1 MMKKRLENMRIS
13 RKLRFGFLTVTFL
26 GVLIGLAGIG
36 GMLIML
42 QAQQTSYEKYMRGV
56 QYSTNAEAAF
66 ARSKG
71 VIKDLYINYGRS
83 STEPYKKL
91 IETQFSTVSQQL
103 FTYSKTICDS
113 TDEANFN
120 ATKTAFANYKT
131 LIGSYVSSAV
141 GGNSQTELYNQLYSS
156 KTQSDAADA
165 AFKAMSAY
173 KSEVAANQLA
183 ATRTLSLVII
193 GIMALIIVLSLTV
206 ALLFSGRISRMISHP
221 IRRLCDYA
229 EALSVGDITSHQNDE
244 KSMRL
249 REREDELGK
258 LGRAFDKLSGTIET
272 RAQETRAIA
281 DGDLTVSIKV
291 YSENDMLGN
300 ALRDMVASWAG
311 LAGAIITTAGQVD
324 AGAKLVSDS
333 SGSLSQGATE
343 QASAIE
349 ELTASLLEVTAH
361 TGENAE
367 NARTTSDLTQEIK
380 GQAEAGN
387 GQMEQMLRAMDE
399 INLSSD
405 NIGKIIKVIED
416 IAFQTNILALNAAVE
431 AARAG
436 DQGRGF
442 AVVAQEVRNLAGQS
456 AKAASE
462 TSALIENSM
471 QKVGD
476 GTKIAKKTAVALQQ
490 IVDGI
495 AKTTGLVSSIADAS
509 GEQAAAL
516 QQINQ
521 GVEQISTV
529 VQNTAA
535 SAEESAAA
543 SEELSMQ
550 AEELKK
556 SVAAFR
562 LADTTKTQ
570 PDFCEEEAPE
580 TDVVT
585 PSLCDAV

>member
-1 MMKKRLENMRIS
+1 MKKRLENMKIS
-13 RKLRFGFLTVTFL
+13 RKLRFGFLTVTLL

-71 VIKDLYINYGRS
+71 VVKDLYINYGRS
-83 STEPYKKL
+83 STEPYKDL
-91 IETQFSTVSQQL
+91 VETQFSTVSQQL

-131 LIGSYVSSAV
+131 LIDSYVSAAV
-141 GGNSQTELYNQLYSS
+141 GGSSQTELYNQLYSS
-156 KTQSDAADA
+156 KTQADAADA

-193 GIMALIIVLSLTV
+193 GIVALIIVLSLTV
-206 ALLFSGRISRMISHP
+206 ALVLSGKISRIISHP
-221 IRRLCDYA
+221 IRQLCNDA
-229 EALSVGDITSHQNDE
+229 EALAVGDAAARQNDA
-244 KSMRL
+244 KTVRL
-249 REREDELGK
+249 LARSDELGQ
-258 LGRAFDKLSGTIET
+258 LSRAFDKLAGTIET

-281 DGDLTVSIKV
+281 DGDLTVNITV
-291 YSENDMLGN
+291 YSENDVLGN
-300 ALRDMVASWAG
+300 ALREMVASWAS
-311 LAGAIITTAGQVD
+311 LAGAIMATAGQVD

-349 ELTASLLEVTAH
+349 QLTASLLEVTSH

-367 NARTTSDLTQEIK
+367 NARTTSDLTLEIK

-387 GQMEQMLRAMDE
+387 SQMEQMLRAMDE

-442 AVVAQEVRNLAGQS
+442 AVVAQEVRSLAGQS

-462 TSALIENSM
+462 TAELIENSM

-476 GTKIAKKTAVALQQ
+476 GTKIAKKTAAALQQ

-495 AKTTGLVSSIADAS
+495 AKTTGLVSTIADAS

-550 AEELKK
+550 AEELKR
-556 SVAAFR
+556 SVTAFR
-562 LADTTKTQ
+562 L
-570 PDFCEEEAPE
+570 PDHVEAPAAPE
-580 TDVVT
+580 GEELPEPDSAT
-585 PSLCDAV
+585 PSLSDAV

>member
-1 MMKKRLENMRIS
+1 MKKRLENMKIS
-13 RKLRFGFLTVTFL
+13 RKLRFGFLTVTLL

-71 VIKDLYINYGRS
+71 VVKDLYINYGRS
-83 STEPYKKL
+83 STEPYKDL
-91 IETQFSTVSQQL
+91 VETQFSTVSQQL

-131 LIGSYVSSAV
+131 LIDSYVSAAV
-141 GGNSQTELYNQLYSS
+141 GGSSQTELYNQLYSS
-156 KTQSDAADA
+156 KTQADAADA

-193 GIMALIIVLSLTV
+193 GIVALIIVLSLTV
-206 ALLFSGRISRMISHP
+206 ALVLSGKISRIISHP
-221 IRRLCDYA
+221 IRQLCNDA
-229 EALSVGDITSHQNDE
+229 EALAVGDAAARQNDE
-244 KSMRL
+244 KTVCLLARS
-249 REREDELGK
+249 DELGQ
-258 LGRAFDKLSGTIET
+258 LSRAFDKLAGTIET

-281 DGDLTVSIKV
+281 DGDLTVNITV
-291 YSENDMLGN
+291 YSENDVLGN
-300 ALRDMVASWAG
+300 ALREMVASWAG
-311 LAGAIITTAGQVD
+311 LAGAIMATAGQVD

-349 ELTASLLEVTAH
+349 QLTASLLEVTSH

-367 NARTTSDLTQEIK
+367 NARTTSDLTLEIK

-387 GQMEQMLRAMDE
+387 SQMEQMLRAMDE

-442 AVVAQEVRNLAGQS
+442 AVVAQEVRSLAGQS

-462 TSALIENSM
+462 TAELIENSM

-476 GTKIAKKTAVALQQ
+476 GTKIAKKTAAALQQ

-495 AKTTGLVSSIADAS
+495 AKTTGLVSTIADAS

-550 AEELKK
+550 AEELKR
-556 SVAAFR
+556 SVTAFR
-562 LADTTKTQ
+562 L
-570 PDFCEEEAPE
+570 PDHVEAPAAPE
-580 TDVVT
+580 GEELPEPDSAT
-585 PSLCDAV
+585 PSLSDAV

>member
-1 MMKKRLENMRIS
+1 MKKRLENMKIS
-13 RKLRFGFLTVTFL
+13 RKLRFGFLTVTLL

-71 VIKDLYINYGRS
+71 VVKDLYINYGRS
-83 STEPYKKL
+83 STEPYKDL
-91 IETQFSTVSQQL
+91 VETQFSTVSQQL

-131 LIGSYVSSAV
+131 LIDSYVSAAV
-141 GGNSQTELYNQLYSS
+141 GGSSQTELYNQLYSS
-156 KTQSDAADA
+156 KTQADAADA

-193 GIMALIIVLSLTV
+193 GIVALIIVLSLTV
-206 ALLFSGRISRMISHP
+206 ALVLSGKISRIISHP
-221 IRRLCDYA
+221 IRQLCNDA
-229 EALSVGDITSHQNDE
+229 EALAVGDAAARQNDA
-244 KSMRL
+244 KTVRL
-249 REREDELGK
+249 LARSDELGQ
-258 LGRAFDKLSGTIET
+258 LSRAFDKLAGTIET

-281 DGDLTVSIKV
+281 DGDLTVNITV
-291 YSENDMLGN
+291 YSENDVLGN
-300 ALRDMVASWAG
+300 ALREMVASWAG
-311 LAGAIITTAGQVD
+311 LAGAIMATAGQVD

-349 ELTASLLEVTAH
+349 QLTASLLEVTSH
-361 TGENAE
+361 TSENAE
-367 NARTTSDLTQEIK
+367 NARTTSDLTLEIK

-387 GQMEQMLRAMDE
+387 SQMEQMLRAMDE

-442 AVVAQEVRNLAGQS
+442 AVVAQEVRSLAGQS

-462 TSALIENSM
+462 TAELIENSM

-476 GTKIAKKTAVALQQ
+476 GTKIAKKTAAALQQ

-495 AKTTGLVSSIADAS
+495 AKTTGLVSTIADAS

-550 AEELKK
+550 AEELKR
-556 SVAAFR
+556 SVTAFR
-562 LADTTKTQ
+562 L
-570 PDFCEEEAPE
+570 PDHVDAPAAPE
-580 TDVVT
+580 GEELPEPDSAIS
-585 PSLCDAV
+585 SLSDAV

>member
-1 MMKKRLENMRIS
+1 MKKRLENMKIS
-13 RKLRFGFLTVTFL
+13 RKLRFGFLTVTLL

-71 VIKDLYINYGRS
+71 VVKDLYINYGRS
-83 STEPYKKL
+83 STEPYKDL
-91 IETQFSTVSQQL
+91 VETQFSTVSQQL

-131 LIGSYVSSAV
+131 LIDSYVSAAV
-141 GGNSQTELYNQLYSS
+141 GGSSQTELYNQLYSS
-156 KTQSDAADA
+156 KTQADAADA

-193 GIMALIIVLSLTV
+193 GIVALIIVLSLTV
-206 ALLFSGRISRMISHP
+206 ALVLSGKISRIISHP
-221 IRRLCDYA
+221 IRQLCNDA
-229 EALSVGDITSHQNDE
+229 EALAVGDAAARQNDE
-244 KSMRL
+244 KTVRL
-249 REREDELGK
+249 LARSDELGQ
-258 LGRAFDKLSGTIET
+258 LSRAFDKLAGTIET

-281 DGDLTVSIKV
+281 DGDLTVNITV
-291 YSENDMLGN
+291 YSENDVLGN
-300 ALRDMVASWAG
+300 ALREMVASWAG
-311 LAGAIITTAGQVD
+311 LAGAIIATAGQVD

-349 ELTASLLEVTAH
+349 QLTASLLEVTSH

-367 NARTTSDLTQEIK
+367 NARTTSDLTLEIK

-387 GQMEQMLRAMDE
+387 SQMEQMLRAMDE

-442 AVVAQEVRNLAGQS
+442 AVVAQEVRSLAGQS

-462 TSALIENSM
+462 TAELIENSM

-476 GTKIAKKTAVALQQ
+476 GTKIAKKTAAALQQ

-495 AKTTGLVSSIADAS
+495 AKTTGLVSTIADAS

-550 AEELKK
+550 AEELKR
-556 SVAAFR
+556 SVTAFR
-562 LADTTKTQ
+562 L
-570 PDFCEEEAPE
+570 PDHVDAPAAPE
-580 TDVVT
+580 GKELPEPDSAT
-585 PSLCDAV
+585 PSLSDAV

>member
-1 MMKKRLENMRIS
+1 MKKRLENMKIS
-13 RKLRFGFLTVTFL
+13 RKLRFGFLTVTLL

-71 VIKDLYINYGRS
+71 VVKDLYINYGRS
-83 STEPYKKL
+83 STEPYKDL
-91 IETQFSTVSQQL
+91 VETQFSTVSQQL

-131 LIGSYVSSAV
+131 LIDSYVSAAV
-141 GGNSQTELYNQLYSS
+141 GGSSQTELYNQLYSS
-156 KTQSDAADA
+156 KTQADAADA

-193 GIMALIIVLSLTV
+193 GIVALIIVLSLTV
-206 ALLFSGRISRMISHP
+206 ALVLSGKISRIISHP
-221 IRRLCDYA
+221 IRQLCNDA
-229 EALSVGDITSHQNDE
+229 EALAVGDAAARQNDE
-244 KSMRL
+244 KTVRL
-249 REREDELGK
+249 LARSDELGQ
-258 LGRAFDKLSGTIET
+258 LSRAFDKLAGTIET

-281 DGDLTVSIKV
+281 DGDLTVNITV
-291 YSENDMLGN
+291 YSENDVLGN
-300 ALRDMVASWAG
+300 ALREMVASWAG
-311 LAGAIITTAGQVD
+311 LAGAIMATAGQVD

-349 ELTASLLEVTAH
+349 QLTASLLEVTSH

-367 NARTTSDLTQEIK
+367 NARTTSDLTLEIK

-387 GQMEQMLRAMDE
+387 SQMEQMLRAMDE

-442 AVVAQEVRNLAGQS
+442 AVVAQEVRSLAGQS

-462 TSALIENSM
+462 TAELIENSM

-476 GTKIAKKTAVALQQ
+476 GTKIAKKTAAALQQ

-495 AKTTGLVSSIADAS
+495 AKTTGLVSTIADAS

-550 AEELKK
+550 AEELKR
-556 SVAAFR
+556 SVTAFR
-562 LADTTKTQ
+562 L
-570 PDFCEEEAPE
+570 PDHVEAPAAPE
-580 TDVVT
+580 GEELPEPDSAIS
-585 PSLCDAV
+585 SLSDAV

>member
-1 MMKKRLENMRIS
+1 MKKRLENMKIS
-13 RKLRFGFLTVTFL
+13 RKLRFGFLTVTLL

-71 VIKDLYINYGRS
+71 VVKDLYINYGRS
-83 STEPYKKL
+83 STEPYKDL
-91 IETQFSTVSQQL
+91 VETQFSTVSQQL

-131 LIGSYVSSAV
+131 LIDSYVSAAV
-141 GGNSQTELYNQLYSS
+141 GGSSQTELYNQLYSS
-156 KTQSDAADA
+156 KTQADAADA

-183 ATRTLSLVII
+183 ATRTLSLIMI
-193 GIMALIIVLSLTV
+193 GIMVLVLVISLTV
-206 ALLFSGRISRMISHP
+206 ALVLSGKISRIISHP
-221 IRRLCDYA
+221 IRQLCSDA
-229 EALSVGDITSHQNDE
+229 EALAVGDAAARQNDD
-244 KSMRL
+244 KTVRL
-249 REREDELGK
+249 LARSDELGQ
-258 LGRAFDKLSGTIET
+258 LSRAFDKLAGTIET

-281 DGDLTVSIKV
+281 DGDLTVNITV
-291 YSENDMLGN
+291 YSENDVLGN
-300 ALRDMVASWAG
+300 ALREMVASWAG
-311 LAGAIITTAGQVD
+311 LAGAIMATAGQVD

-349 ELTASLLEVTAH
+349 QLTASLLEVTSH

-367 NARTTSDLTQEIK
+367 NARTTSDLTLEIK

-387 GQMEQMLRAMDE
+387 SQMEQMLRAMDE

-442 AVVAQEVRNLAGQS
+442 AVVAQEVRSLAGQS

-462 TSALIENSM
+462 TAELIENSV

-476 GTKIAKKTAVALQQ
+476 GTKIAKKTAAALQQ

-495 AKTTGLVSSIADAS
+495 AKTTGLVSTIADAS

-550 AEELKK
+550 AEELKR
-556 SVAAFR
+556 SVTAFR
-562 LADTTKTQ
+562 L
-570 PDFCEEEAPE
+570 PDHVEAPASPE
-580 TDVVT
+580 GEELPEPDSAIS
-585 PSLCDAV
+585 SLSDAV

>member
-1 MMKKRLENMRIS
+1 MKKRLENMKIS
-13 RKLRFGFLTVTFL
+13 RKLRFGFLTVTLL

-71 VIKDLYINYGRS
+71 VVKDLYINYGRS
-83 STEPYKKL
+83 STEPYKDL
-91 IETQFSTVSQQL
+91 VETQFSTVSQQL

-131 LIGSYVSSAV
+131 LIDSYVSAAV
-141 GGNSQTELYNQLYSS
+141 GGSSQTELYNQLYSS
-156 KTQSDAADA
+156 KTQADAADA

-193 GIMALIIVLSLTV
+193 GIVALIIVLSLTV
-206 ALLFSGRISRMISHP
+206 ALVLSGKISRVISHP
-221 IRRLCDYA
+221 IRQLCNDA
-229 EALSVGDITSHQNDE
+229 EALAVGDAAARQNDA
-244 KSMRL
+244 KTVRL
-249 REREDELGK
+249 LARSDELGQ
-258 LGRAFDKLSGTIET
+258 LSRAFDKLAGTIET

-281 DGDLTVSIKV
+281 DGDLTVNITV
-291 YSENDMLGN
+291 YSENDVLGN
-300 ALRDMVASWAG
+300 ALREMVASWAG
-311 LAGAIITTAGQVD
+311 LAGAIMATAGQVD

-349 ELTASLLEVTAH
+349 QLTASLLEVTSH

-367 NARTTSDLTQEIK
+367 NARTTSDLTLEIK

-387 GQMEQMLRAMDE
+387 SQMEQMLRAMDE

-442 AVVAQEVRNLAGQS
+442 AVVAQEVRSLAGQS

-462 TSALIENSM
+462 TAELIENSM

-476 GTKIAKKTAVALQQ
+476 GTKIAKKTAAALQQ

-495 AKTTGLVSSIADAS
+495 AKTTGLVSTIADAS

-550 AEELKK
+550 AEELKR
-556 SVAAFR
+556 SVTAFR
-562 LADTTKTQ
+562 L
-570 PDFCEEEAPE
+570 PDHVEAPAAPE
-580 TDVVT
+580 GEELPEPDSAT
-585 PSLCDAV
+585 PSLSDAV

>member
-1 MMKKRLENMRIS
+1 MKKRLENMKIS
-13 RKLRFGFLTVTFL
+13 RKLRFGFLTVTLL

-71 VIKDLYINYGRS
+71 VVKDLYINYGRS
-83 STEPYKKL
+83 STEPYKDL
-91 IETQFSTVSQQL
+91 VETQFSTVSQQL

-131 LIGSYVSSAV
+131 LIDSYVSAAV
-141 GGNSQTELYNQLYSS
+141 GGSSQTELYNQLYSS
-156 KTQSDAADA
+156 KTQADAADA

-193 GIMALIIVLSLTV
+193 GIVALIIVLSLTV
-206 ALLFSGRISRMISHP
+206 ALVLSGKISRIISHP
-221 IRRLCDYA
+221 IRQLCNDA
-229 EALSVGDITSHQNDE
+229 EALAVGDAAARQNDA
-244 KSMRL
+244 KTVRL
-249 REREDELGK
+249 LARSDELGQ
-258 LGRAFDKLSGTIET
+258 LSRAFDKLAGTIET

-281 DGDLTVSIKV
+281 DGDLTVNITV
-291 YSENDMLGN
+291 YSENDVLGN
-300 ALRDMVASWAG
+300 ALREMVASWAG
-311 LAGAIITTAGQVD
+311 LAGAIMATAGQVD

-349 ELTASLLEVTAH
+349 QLTASLLEVTSH

-367 NARTTSDLTQEIK
+367 NARTTSDLTLEIK
-380 GQAEAGN
+380 SQAEAGN
-387 GQMEQMLRAMDE
+387 SQMEQMLRAMDE

-442 AVVAQEVRNLAGQS
+442 AVVAQEVRSLAGQS

-462 TSALIENSM
+462 TAELIENSM

-476 GTKIAKKTAVALQQ
+476 GTKIAKKTAAALQQ

-495 AKTTGLVSSIADAS
+495 AKTTGLVSTIADAS

-550 AEELKK
+550 AEELKR
-556 SVAAFR
+556 SVTAFR
-562 LADTTKTQ
+562 L
-570 PDFCEEEAPE
+570 PDHVDAPAAPE
-580 TDVVT
+580 GKELPEPDSAIS
-585 PSLCDAV
+585 SLSDAV

>member
-1 MMKKRLENMRIS
+1 MKKRLENMKIS
-13 RKLRFGFLTVTFL
+13 RKLRFGFLTVTLL

-71 VIKDLYINYGRS
+71 VVKDLYINYGRS
-83 STEPYKKL
+83 STEPYKDL
-91 IETQFSTVSQQL
+91 VETQFSTVSQQL

-131 LIGSYVSSAV
+131 LIDSYVSAAV
-141 GGNSQTELYNQLYSS
+141 GGSSQTELYNQLYSS
-156 KTQSDAADA
+156 KTQADAADA

-193 GIMALIIVLSLTV
+193 GIVALIIVLSLTV
-206 ALLFSGRISRMISHP
+206 ALVLSGKISRIISHP
-221 IRRLCDYA
+221 IRQLCNDA
-229 EALSVGDITSHQNDE
+229 EALAVGDAAARQNDE
-244 KSMRL
+244 KTVRL
-249 REREDELGK
+249 LARSDELGQ
-258 LGRAFDKLSGTIET
+258 LSRAFDKLAGTIET

-281 DGDLTVSIKV
+281 DGDLTVNITV
-291 YSENDMLGN
+291 YSENDVLGN
-300 ALRDMVASWAG
+300 ALREMVASWAS
-311 LAGAIITTAGQVD
+311 LAGAIMATAGQVD

-349 ELTASLLEVTAH
+349 QLTASLLEVTSH

-367 NARTTSDLTQEIK
+367 NARTTSDLTLEIK

-387 GQMEQMLRAMDE
+387 SQMEQMLRAMDE

-442 AVVAQEVRNLAGQS
+442 AVVAQEVRSLAGQS

-462 TSALIENSM
+462 TAELIENSM

-476 GTKIAKKTAVALQQ
+476 GTKIAKKTAAALQQ

-495 AKTTGLVSSIADAS
+495 AKTTGLVSTIADAS

-550 AEELKK
+550 AEELKR
-556 SVAAFR
+556 SVTAFR
-562 LADTTKTQ
+562 L
-570 PDFCEEEAPE
+570 PDHVEAPAAPE
-580 TDVVT
+580 GEELPEPDSAT
-585 PSLCDAV
+585 PSLSDAV

>member
-1 MMKKRLENMRIS
+1 MKKRLENMEIA

-26 GVLIGLAGIG
+26 GVLIGLLGIG

-42 QAQQTSYEKYMRGV
+42 QAQQTSYDKYMRGV

-66 ARSKG
+66 ARSKSS
-71 VIKDLYINYGRS
+71 VKDLYINYGNS
-83 STEPYKKL
+83 NTETYQTV

-103 FTYSKTICDS
+103 FTYSKTLCDS

-120 ATKTAFANYKT
+120 ATKSAFATYKT
-131 LIGSYVSSAV
+131 TIDGYLASAADGKPASV
-141 GGNSQTELYNQLYSS
+141 LYNQLYSS
-156 KTQSDAADA
+156 KAQADAADA

-173 KSEVAANQLA
+173 KNEVAANQLEA
-183 ATRTLSLVII
+183 NRMLSLTLI
-193 GIMALIIVLSLTV
+193 GVMALVLVFSLTV
-206 ALLFSGRISRMISHP
+206 ALLLSGKISRMISHP
-221 IRRLCDYA
+221 IRRLCNYA
-229 EALSVGDITSHQNDE
+229 QALSVGDVTSHQNDE
-244 KSMRL
+244 KSIRL
-249 REREDELGK
+249 RERDDELGK
-258 LGRAFDKLSGTIET
+258 LGRAFDKLSATIET

-281 DGDLTVSIKV
+281 DGDLTVNITV

-333 SGSLSQGATE
+333 SGDLSQGATE

-349 ELTASLLEVTAH
+349 ELTASLMEVTTH

-462 TSALIENSM
+462 TATLIENSM

-476 GTKIAKKTAVALQQ
+476 GTKIAQKTAAALQQ

-495 AKTTGLVSSIADAS
+495 AKTTALVSTIADAS

-562 LADTTKTQ
+562 LADPTEAVQPPEEGEPLEPDTT
-570 PDFCEEEAPE
+570 
-580 TDVVT
+580 T
-585 PSLCDAV
+585 PTLGDAV

>member
-1 MMKKRLENMRIS
+1 MKKRLENMKIS

-66 ARSKG
+66 ARSKSL
-71 VIKDLYINYGRS
+71 IKDLYINYGRS
-83 STEPYKKL
+83 STKPYQEM

-103 FTYSKTICDS
+103 FTYNKTICDS

-120 ATKTAFANYKT
+120 ATKSAFATYKT
-131 LIGSYVSSAV
+131 TIDTYVSSAV
-141 GGNSQTELYNQLYSS
+141 GGNSQTELYSQLYRS
-156 KTQSDAADA
+156 KNQADAADA

-183 ATRTLSLVII
+183 ATRTLSLTII
-193 GIMALIIVLSLTV
+193 GVMALILVLSLTA
-206 ALLFSGRISRMISHP
+206 ALLLSRQISNMISHP

-229 EALSVGDITSHQNDE
+229 EALSVGDATSHENDE
-244 KSMRL
+244 KSIRL
-249 REREDELGK
+249 RAREDELGK
-258 LGRAFDKLSGTIET
+258 LGRAFDKLAGTIET
-272 RAQETRAIA
+272 RARETRAIA
-281 DGDLTVSIKV
+281 DGDLTVDITV

-300 ALRDMVASWAG
+300 ALHEMVASWAG
-311 LAGAIITTAGQVD
+311 LAGAIIATAGQVD
-324 AGAKLVSDS
+324 AGAKMVSDS

-349 ELTASLLEVTAH
+349 ELTASLIEVTSH

-367 NARTTSDLTQEIK
+367 HARTTSDLTREIK

-387 GQMEQMLRAMDE
+387 GQMEQMLHAMDE

-405 NIGKIIKVIED
+405 NIGKIIKVIEN

-436 DQGRGF
+436 EQGRGF
-442 AVVAQEVRNLAGQS
+442 AVVAQEVRSLAGQS

-462 TSALIENSM
+462 TASLIENSM
-471 QKVGD
+471 QKVDD
-476 GTKIAKKTAVALQQ
+476 GTVIAKKTAAALQQ

-495 AKTTGLVSSIADAS
+495 AKTTELVGSIADAS

-516 QQINQ
+516 QQINH
-521 GVEQISTV
+521 GVEQISVV

-562 LADTTKTQ
+562 LAPLSETPQ
-570 PDFCEEEAPE
+570 APGAEEAPE
-580 TDVVT
+580 
-585 PSLCDAV
+585 PALNESPLGDAV

>member
-1 MMKKRLENMRIS
+1 MKKRLENMKIS
-13 RKLRFGFLTVTFL
+13 RKLRFGFLTVTLL

-71 VIKDLYINYGRS
+71 VVKDLYINYGRS
-83 STEPYKKL
+83 STEPYKDL
-91 IETQFSTVSQQL
+91 VETQFSTVSQQL

-131 LIGSYVSSAV
+131 LIDSYVSAAV
-141 GGNSQTELYNQLYSS
+141 GGSSQTELYNQLYSS
-156 KTQSDAADA
+156 KTQADAADA

-193 GIMALIIVLSLTV
+193 GIVALIIVLSLTV
-206 ALLFSGRISRMISHP
+206 ALVLSGKISRIISHP
-221 IRRLCDYA
+221 IRQLCNDA
-229 EALSVGDITSHQNDE
+229 EALAVGDAASRQNDA
-244 KSMRL
+244 KTVRL
-249 REREDELGK
+249 LARSDELGQ
-258 LGRAFDKLSGTIET
+258 LSRAFDKLAGTIET

-281 DGDLTVSIKV
+281 DGDLTVNITV
-291 YSENDMLGN
+291 YSENDVLGN
-300 ALRDMVASWAG
+300 ALREMVASWAG
-311 LAGAIITTAGQVD
+311 LAGAIMATAGQVD

-349 ELTASLLEVTAH
+349 QLTASLLEVTSH

-367 NARTTSDLTQEIK
+367 NARTTSDLTLEIK

-387 GQMEQMLRAMDE
+387 SQMEQMLRAMDE

-442 AVVAQEVRNLAGQS
+442 AVVAQEVRSLAGQS

-462 TSALIENSM
+462 TAELIENSM

-476 GTKIAKKTAVALQQ
+476 GTKIAKKTAAALRQ

-495 AKTTGLVSSIADAS
+495 AKTTGLVSTIADAS

-550 AEELKK
+550 AEELKR
-556 SVAAFR
+556 SVTAFR
-562 LADTTKTQ
+562 L
-570 PDFCEEEAPE
+570 PDHVEAPAAPE
-580 TDVVT
+580 GEELPEPDSAIS
-585 PSLCDAV
+585 SLSDAV

>member
-1 MMKKRLENMRIS
+1 MKKRLENMKIS
-13 RKLRFGFLTVTFL
+13 RKLRFGFLTVTLL

-71 VIKDLYINYGRS
+71 VVKDLYINYGRS
-83 STEPYKKL
+83 STEPYKDL
-91 IETQFSTVSQQL
+91 VETQFSTVSQQL

-131 LIGSYVSSAV
+131 LIDSYVSAAV
-141 GGNSQTELYNQLYSS
+141 GGSSQTELYNQLYSS
-156 KTQSDAADA
+156 KTQADAADA

-193 GIMALIIVLSLTV
+193 GIVALIIVLSLTV
-206 ALLFSGRISRMISHP
+206 ALVLSGKISRIISHP
-221 IRRLCDYA
+221 IRQLCNDA
-229 EALSVGDITSHQNDE
+229 EALAVGDAAARQNDE
-244 KSMRL
+244 KTVRL
-249 REREDELGK
+249 LARSDELGQ
-258 LGRAFDKLSGTIET
+258 LSRAFDKLAGTIET

-281 DGDLTVSIKV
+281 DGDLTVNITV
-291 YSENDMLGN
+291 YSENDVLGN
-300 ALRDMVASWAG
+300 ALREMVASWAG
-311 LAGAIITTAGQVD
+311 LAGAIMATAGQVD

-349 ELTASLLEVTAH
+349 QLTASLLEVTSH

-367 NARTTSDLTQEIK
+367 NARTTSDLTLEIK

-387 GQMEQMLRAMDE
+387 SQMEQMLRAMDE

-442 AVVAQEVRNLAGQS
+442 AVVAQEVRSLAGQS

-462 TSALIENSM
+462 TAELIENSM

-476 GTKIAKKTAVALQQ
+476 GTKIAKKTAAALQQ

-495 AKTTGLVSSIADAS
+495 AKTTGLVSTIADAS

-550 AEELKK
+550 AEELKR
-556 SVAAFR
+556 SVTAFR
-562 LADTTKTQ
+562 L
-570 PDFCEEEAPE
+570 PDHVKAPAAPE
-580 TDVVT
+580 GEELPEPDSAIS
-585 PSLCDAV
+585 SLSDAV

>member
-1 MMKKRLENMRIS
+1 MKKRLENMKIS
-13 RKLRFGFLTVTFL
+13 RKLRFGFLTVTLL

-71 VIKDLYINYGRS
+71 VVKDLYINYGRS
-83 STEPYKKL
+83 STEPYKDL
-91 IETQFSTVSQQL
+91 VETQFSTVSQQL

-131 LIGSYVSSAV
+131 LIDSYVSAAV
-141 GGNSQTELYNQLYSS
+141 GGSSQTELYNQLYSS
-156 KTQSDAADA
+156 KTQADAADA

-193 GIMALIIVLSLTV
+193 GIVALIIVLSLTV
-206 ALLFSGRISRMISHP
+206 ALVLSGKISRIISHP
-221 IRRLCDYA
+221 IRQLCNDA
-229 EALSVGDITSHQNDE
+229 EALAVGDAAARQNDA
-244 KSMRL
+244 KTVRL
-249 REREDELGK
+249 LARSDELGQ
-258 LGRAFDKLSGTIET
+258 LSRAFDKLAGTIET

-281 DGDLTVSIKV
+281 DGDLTVNITV
-291 YSENDMLGN
+291 YSENDVLGN
-300 ALRDMVASWAG
+300 ALREMVASWAG
-311 LAGAIITTAGQVD
+311 LAGAIMATAGQVD

-349 ELTASLLEVTAH
+349 QLTASLLEVTSH

-367 NARTTSDLTQEIK
+367 NARTTSDLTLEIK

-387 GQMEQMLRAMDE
+387 SQMEQMLRAMDE

-442 AVVAQEVRNLAGQS
+442 AVVAQEVRSLAGQS

-462 TSALIENSM
+462 TAELIENSM

-476 GTKIAKKTAVALQQ
+476 GTKIAKKTAAALQQ

-495 AKTTGLVSSIADAS
+495 AKTTGLVSTIADAS

-550 AEELKK
+550 AEELKR
-556 SVAAFR
+556 SVTAFR
-562 LADTTKTQ
+562 L
-570 PDFCEEEAPE
+570 PDHVDAPAAPE
-580 TDVVT
+580 GEELPEPDSAIS
-585 PSLCDAV
+585 SLSDAV

>member
-1 MMKKRLENMRIS
+1 MKKRLENMKIS
-13 RKLRFGFLTVTFL
+13 RKLRFGFLTVTLL

-71 VIKDLYINYGRS
+71 VVKDLYINYGRS
-83 STEPYKKL
+83 STEPYKDL
-91 IETQFSTVSQQL
+91 VETQFSTVSQQL

-131 LIGSYVSSAV
+131 LIDSYVSAAV
-141 GGNSQTELYNQLYSS
+141 GGSSQTELYNQLYSS
-156 KTQSDAADA
+156 KTQADAADA

-193 GIMALIIVLSLTV
+193 GIVALIIVLSLTV
-206 ALLFSGRISRMISHP
+206 ALVLSGKISRIISHP
-221 IRRLCDYA
+221 IRQLCNDA
-229 EALSVGDITSHQNDE
+229 EALAVGDAAARQNDA
-244 KSMRL
+244 KTVRL
-249 REREDELGK
+249 LARSDELGQ
-258 LGRAFDKLSGTIET
+258 LSRAFDKLAGTIET

-281 DGDLTVSIKV
+281 DGDLTVNITV
-291 YSENDMLGN
+291 YSENDVLGN
-300 ALRDMVASWAG
+300 ALREMVASWAG
-311 LAGAIITTAGQVD
+311 LAGAIMATAGQVD

-349 ELTASLLEVTAH
+349 QLTASLLEVTSH

-367 NARTTSDLTQEIK
+367 NARTTSDLTLEIK

-387 GQMEQMLRAMDE
+387 SQMEQMLRAMDE

-442 AVVAQEVRNLAGQS
+442 AVVAQEVRSLAGQS

-462 TSALIENSM
+462 TAELIENSM

-476 GTKIAKKTAVALQQ
+476 GTKIAKKTAAALQQ

-495 AKTTGLVSSIADAS
+495 AKTTGLVSTIADAS

-550 AEELKK
+550 AEELKR
-556 SVAAFR
+556 SVTAFR
-562 LADTTKTQ
+562 L
-570 PDFCEEEAPE
+570 PDHVEAPAAPE
-580 TDVVT
+580 GEELPEPDSAIS
-585 PSLCDAV
+585 SLSDAV

>member
-1 MMKKRLENMRIS
+1 MKKRLENMKIS
-13 RKLRFGFLTVTFL
+13 RKLRFGFLTVTLL

-71 VIKDLYINYGRS
+71 VVKDLYINYGRS
-83 STEPYKKL
+83 STEPYKDL
-91 IETQFSTVSQQL
+91 VETQFSTVSQQL

-131 LIGSYVSSAV
+131 LIDSYVSAAV
-141 GGNSQTELYNQLYSS
+141 GGSSQTELYNQLYSS
-156 KTQSDAADA
+156 KTQADAADA

-193 GIMALIIVLSLTV
+193 GIVALIIVLSLTV
-206 ALLFSGRISRMISHP
+206 ALVLSGKISRIISHP
-221 IRRLCDYA
+221 IRQLCNDA
-229 EALSVGDITSHQNDE
+229 EALAVGDAAARQNDA
-244 KSMRL
+244 KTVRL
-249 REREDELGK
+249 LARSDELGQ
-258 LGRAFDKLSGTIET
+258 LSRAFDKLAGTIET

-281 DGDLTVSIKV
+281 DGDLTVNITV
-291 YSENDMLGN
+291 YSENDVLGN
-300 ALRDMVASWAG
+300 ALREMVASWAG
-311 LAGAIITTAGQVD
+311 LAGAIMATAGQVD

-349 ELTASLLEVTAH
+349 QLTASLLEVTSH

-367 NARTTSDLTQEIK
+367 NARTTSDLTLEIK

-387 GQMEQMLRAMDE
+387 SQMEQMLRAMDE

-442 AVVAQEVRNLAGQS
+442 AVVAQEVRSLAGQS

-462 TSALIENSM
+462 TAELIENSM

-476 GTKIAKKTAVALQQ
+476 GTKIAKKTAAALQQ

-495 AKTTGLVSSIADAS
+495 AKTTGLVSTIADAS

-550 AEELKK
+550 AEELKR
-556 SVAAFR
+556 SVTAFR
-562 LADTTKTQ
+562 L
-570 PDFCEEEAPE
+570 PDHVEAPAAPE
-580 TDVVT
+580 GEELPEPDSAT
-585 PSLCDAV
+585 PSLSDAV

>member
-1 MMKKRLENMRIS
+1 MKKRLENMKIS
-13 RKLRFGFLTVTFL
+13 RKLRFGFLTVTLL

-71 VIKDLYINYGRS
+71 VVKDLYINYGRS
-83 STEPYKKL
+83 STEPYKDL
-91 IETQFSTVSQQL
+91 VETQFSTVSQQL

-131 LIGSYVSSAV
+131 LIDSYVSAAV
-141 GGNSQTELYNQLYSS
+141 GGSSQTELYNQLYSS
-156 KTQSDAADA
+156 KTQADAADA

-193 GIMALIIVLSLTV
+193 GIVALIIVLSLTV
-206 ALLFSGRISRMISHP
+206 ALVLSGKISRVISHP
-221 IRRLCDYA
+221 IRQLCNDA
-229 EALSVGDITSHQNDE
+229 EALAVGDAAARQNDA
-244 KSMRL
+244 KTVRL
-249 REREDELGK
+249 LARSDELGQ
-258 LGRAFDKLSGTIET
+258 LSRAFDKLAGTIET

-281 DGDLTVSIKV
+281 DGDLTVNITV
-291 YSENDMLGN
+291 YSEKDVLGN
-300 ALRDMVASWAG
+300 ALREMVASWAG
-311 LAGAIITTAGQVD
+311 LAGAIMATAGQVD

-349 ELTASLLEVTAH
+349 QLTASLLEVTSH

-367 NARTTSDLTQEIK
+367 NARTTSDLTLEIK

-387 GQMEQMLRAMDE
+387 SQMEQMLRAMDE
-399 INLSSD
+399 INRSSD

-442 AVVAQEVRNLAGQS
+442 AVVAQEVRSLAGQS

-462 TSALIENSM
+462 TAELIENSM

-476 GTKIAKKTAVALQQ
+476 GTKIAKKTAAALQQ

-495 AKTTGLVSSIADAS
+495 AKTTGLVSTIADAS

-550 AEELKK
+550 AEELKR
-556 SVAAFR
+556 SVTAFR
-562 LADTTKTQ
+562 L
-570 PDFCEEEAPE
+570 PEHVEAPAAPE
-580 TDVVT
+580 GEELPEPDSAIS
-585 PSLCDAV
+585 SLSDAV

>member
-1 MMKKRLENMRIS
+1 MKKRLENMKIS
-13 RKLRFGFLTVTFL
+13 RKLRFGFLTVTLL

-71 VIKDLYINYGRS
+71 VVKDLYINYGRS
-83 STEPYKKL
+83 STEPYKDL
-91 IETQFSTVSQQL
+91 VETQFSTVSQQL

-131 LIGSYVSSAV
+131 LIDSYVSAAV
-141 GGNSQTELYNQLYSS
+141 GGSSQTELYNQLYSS
-156 KTQSDAADA
+156 KTQADAADA

-193 GIMALIIVLSLTV
+193 GIVALIIVLSLTV
-206 ALLFSGRISRMISHP
+206 ALVLSGKISRIISHP
-221 IRRLCDYA
+221 IRQLCNDA
-229 EALSVGDITSHQNDE
+229 EALAVGDAAARQNDE
-244 KSMRL
+244 KTVRL
-249 REREDELGK
+249 LARSDELGQ
-258 LGRAFDKLSGTIET
+258 LSRAFDKLAGTIET

-281 DGDLTVSIKV
+281 DGDLTVNITV
-291 YSENDMLGN
+291 YSENDVLGN
-300 ALRDMVASWAG
+300 ALREMVASWAG
-311 LAGAIITTAGQVD
+311 LAGAIMATAGQVD

-333 SGSLSQGATE
+333 SGSLSQGAPE

-349 ELTASLLEVTAH
+349 QLTASLLEVTSH

-367 NARTTSDLTQEIK
+367 NARTTSDLTLEIK

-387 GQMEQMLRAMDE
+387 SQMEQMLRAMDE

-442 AVVAQEVRNLAGQS
+442 AVVAQEVRSLAGQS

-462 TSALIENSM
+462 TAELIENSV

-476 GTKIAKKTAVALQQ
+476 GTKIAKKTAAALQQ

-495 AKTTGLVSSIADAS
+495 AKTTGLVSTIADAS

-550 AEELKK
+550 AEELKR
-556 SVAAFR
+556 SVTAFR
-562 LADTTKTQ
+562 L
-570 PDFCEEEAPE
+570 PDHVEAPAAPE
-580 TDVVT
+580 GEELPEPDSAIS
-585 PSLCDAV
+585 SLSDAV

>member
-1 MMKKRLENMRIS
+1 MKKRLENMKIS
-13 RKLRFGFLTVTFL
+13 RKLRFGFLTVTLL

-71 VIKDLYINYGRS
+71 VVKDLYINYGRS
-83 STEPYKKL
+83 STEPYKDL
-91 IETQFSTVSQQL
+91 VETQFSTVSQQL

-131 LIGSYVSSAV
+131 LIDSYVSAAV
-141 GGNSQTELYNQLYSS
+141 GGSSQTELYNQLYSS
-156 KTQSDAADA
+156 KTQADAADA

-193 GIMALIIVLSLTV
+193 GIVALIIVLSLTV
-206 ALLFSGRISRMISHP
+206 ALLLSGKISRIISHP
-221 IRRLCDYA
+221 IRQLCNDA
-229 EALSVGDITSHQNDE
+229 EALAVGDAAARQNDE
-244 KSMRL
+244 KTVRL
-249 REREDELGK
+249 LARSDELGQ
-258 LGRAFDKLSGTIET
+258 LSRAFDKLAGTIET

-281 DGDLTVSIKV
+281 DGDLTVNITV
-291 YSENDMLGN
+291 YSENDVLGN
-300 ALRDMVASWAG
+300 ALREMVASWAG
-311 LAGAIITTAGQVD
+311 LAGAIMATAGQVD

-349 ELTASLLEVTAH
+349 QLTASLLEVTSH

-367 NARTTSDLTQEIK
+367 NARTTSDLTLEIK

-387 GQMEQMLRAMDE
+387 SQMEQMLRAMDE

-442 AVVAQEVRNLAGQS
+442 AVVAQEVRSLAGQS

-462 TSALIENSM
+462 TAELIENSM

-476 GTKIAKKTAVALQQ
+476 GTKIAKKTAAALQQ

-495 AKTTGLVSSIADAS
+495 AKTTGLVSTIADAS

-550 AEELKK
+550 AEELKR
-556 SVAAFR
+556 SVTAFR
-562 LADTTKTQ
+562 L
-570 PDFCEEEAPE
+570 PDHVEAPAAPE
-580 TDVVT
+580 GEELPEPDSAT
-585 PSLCDAV
+585 PSLSDAV

>member
-1 MMKKRLENMRIS
+1 MKKRLENMKIS
-13 RKLRFGFLTVTFL
+13 RKLRFGFLTVTLL

-71 VIKDLYINYGRS
+71 VVKDLYINYGRS
-83 STEPYKKL
+83 STEPYKDL
-91 IETQFSTVSQQL
+91 VETQFSTVSQQL

-131 LIGSYVSSAV
+131 LIDSYVSAAV
-141 GGNSQTELYNQLYSS
+141 GGSSQTELYNQLYSS
-156 KTQSDAADA
+156 KTQADAADA

-193 GIMALIIVLSLTV
+193 GIVALIIVLSLTV
-206 ALLFSGRISRMISHP
+206 ALVLSGKISRIISHP
-221 IRRLCDYA
+221 IRQLCNDA
-229 EALSVGDITSHQNDE
+229 EALAVGDAAARQNDA
-244 KSMRL
+244 KTVRL
-249 REREDELGK
+249 LARSDELGQ
-258 LGRAFDKLSGTIET
+258 LSRAFDKLAGTIET

-281 DGDLTVSIKV
+281 DGDLTVNITV
-291 YSENDMLGN
+291 YSENDVLGN
-300 ALRDMVASWAG
+300 ALREMVASWAG
-311 LAGAIITTAGQVD
+311 LAGAIMATAGQVD

-349 ELTASLLEVTAH
+349 QLTASLLEVTSH

-367 NARTTSDLTQEIK
+367 NARTTSDLTLEIK
-380 GQAEAGN
+380 SQAEAGN
-387 GQMEQMLRAMDE
+387 SQMEQMLRAMDE
-399 INLSSD
+399 INRSSD

-442 AVVAQEVRNLAGQS
+442 AVVAQEVRSLAGQS

-462 TSALIENSM
+462 TAELIENSM

-476 GTKIAKKTAVALQQ
+476 GTKIAKKTAAALQQ

-495 AKTTGLVSSIADAS
+495 AKTTGLVSTIADAS

-550 AEELKK
+550 AEELKR
-556 SVAAFR
+556 SVTAFR
-562 LADTTKTQ
+562 L
-570 PDFCEEEAPE
+570 PDHVDAPAAPE
-580 TDVVT
+580 GKELPEPDSAIS
-585 PSLCDAV
+585 SLSDAV

>member
-1 MMKKRLENMRIS
+1 MKKRLENMKIS
-13 RKLRFGFLTVTFL
+13 RKLRFGFLTVTLL

-71 VIKDLYINYGRS
+71 VVKDLYINYGRS
-83 STEPYKKL
+83 STEPYKDL
-91 IETQFSTVSQQL
+91 VETQFSTVSQQL

-131 LIGSYVSSAV
+131 LIDSYVSAAV
-141 GGNSQTELYNQLYSS
+141 GGSSQTELYNQLYSS
-156 KTQSDAADA
+156 KTQADAADA

-193 GIMALIIVLSLTV
+193 GIVALIIVLSLTV
-206 ALLFSGRISRMISHP
+206 ALVLSGKISRIISHP
-221 IRRLCDYA
+221 IRQLCNDA
-229 EALSVGDITSHQNDE
+229 EALAVGDAAARQNDA
-244 KSMRL
+244 KTVRL
-249 REREDELGK
+249 LARSDELGQ
-258 LGRAFDKLSGTIET
+258 LSRAFDKLAGTIET

-281 DGDLTVSIKV
+281 DGDLTVNITV
-291 YSENDMLGN
+291 YSENDVLGN
-300 ALRDMVASWAG
+300 ALREMVASWAG
-311 LAGAIITTAGQVD
+311 LAGAIMATAGQVD

-349 ELTASLLEVTAH
+349 QLTASLLEVTSH

-367 NARTTSDLTQEIK
+367 NARTTSDLTLEIK

-387 GQMEQMLRAMDE
+387 SQMEQMLRAMDE

-442 AVVAQEVRNLAGQS
+442 AVVAQEVRSLAGQS

-462 TSALIENSM
+462 TAELIENSM

-476 GTKIAKKTAVALQQ
+476 GTKIAKKTAAALQQ

-495 AKTTGLVSSIADAS
+495 AKTTGLVSTIADAS

-550 AEELKK
+550 AEELKR
-556 SVAAFR
+556 SVTAFR
-562 LADTTKTQ
+562 L
-570 PDFCEEEAPE
+570 PDHVDAPAAPE
-580 TDVVT
+580 GKELPEPDSAIS
-585 PSLCDAV
+585 SLSDAV

>member
-1 MMKKRLENMRIS
+1 MKKRLENMKIS
-13 RKLRFGFLTVTFL
+13 RKLRFGFLTVTLL

-71 VIKDLYINYGRS
+71 VVKDLYINYGRS
-83 STEPYKKL
+83 STEPYKDL
-91 IETQFSTVSQQL
+91 VETQFSTVSQQL

-131 LIGSYVSSAV
+131 LIDSYVSAAV
-141 GGNSQTELYNQLYSS
+141 GGSSQTELYNQLYSS
-156 KTQSDAADA
+156 KTQADAADA

-193 GIMALIIVLSLTV
+193 GIVALIIVLSLTV
-206 ALLFSGRISRMISHP
+206 ALVLSGKISRIISHP
-221 IRRLCDYA
+221 IRQLCNDA
-229 EALSVGDITSHQNDE
+229 EALAVGDAAARQNDE
-244 KSMRL
+244 KTVCLLARS
-249 REREDELGK
+249 DELGQ
-258 LGRAFDKLSGTIET
+258 LSRAFDKLAGTIET

-281 DGDLTVSIKV
+281 DGDLTVNITV
-291 YSENDMLGN
+291 YSENDVLGN
-300 ALRDMVASWAG
+300 ALREMVASWAS
-311 LAGAIITTAGQVD
+311 LAGAIMATAGQVD

-349 ELTASLLEVTAH
+349 QLTASLLEVTSH

-367 NARTTSDLTQEIK
+367 NARTTSDLTLEIK

-387 GQMEQMLRAMDE
+387 SQMEQMLRAMDE

-442 AVVAQEVRNLAGQS
+442 AVVAQEVRSLAGQS

-462 TSALIENSM
+462 TAELIENSM

-476 GTKIAKKTAVALQQ
+476 GTKIAKKTAAALQQ

-495 AKTTGLVSSIADAS
+495 AKTTGLVSTIADAS

-550 AEELKK
+550 AEELKR
-556 SVAAFR
+556 SVTAFR
-562 LADTTKTQ
+562 L
-570 PDFCEEEAPE
+570 PDHVEAPAAPE
-580 TDVVT
+580 GEELPEPDSAT
-585 PSLCDAV
+585 PSLSDAV

>member
-1 MMKKRLENMRIS
+1 MKKRLENMKIS
-13 RKLRFGFLTVTFL
+13 RKLRFGFLTVTLL

-71 VIKDLYINYGRS
+71 VVKDLYINYGRS
-83 STEPYKKL
+83 STEPYKDL
-91 IETQFSTVSQQL
+91 VETQFSTVSQQL

-131 LIGSYVSSAV
+131 LIDSYVSAAV
-141 GGNSQTELYNQLYSS
+141 GGSSQTELYNQLYSS
-156 KTQSDAADA
+156 KTQADAADA

-193 GIMALIIVLSLTV
+193 GIVALIIVLSLTV
-206 ALLFSGRISRMISHP
+206 ALVLSGKISRIISHP
-221 IRRLCDYA
+221 IRQLCNDA
-229 EALSVGDITSHQNDE
+229 EALAVGDAAARQNDE
-244 KSMRL
+244 KTVRL
-249 REREDELGK
+249 LARSDELGQ
-258 LGRAFDKLSGTIET
+258 LSRAFDKLAGTIET

-281 DGDLTVSIKV
+281 DGDLTVNITV
-291 YSENDMLGN
+291 YSENDVLGN
-300 ALRDMVASWAG
+300 ALREMVASWAG
-311 LAGAIITTAGQVD
+311 LAGAIMATAGQVD

-349 ELTASLLEVTAH
+349 QLTASLLEVTSH

-367 NARTTSDLTQEIK
+367 NARTTSDLTLEIK

-387 GQMEQMLRAMDE
+387 SQMEQMLRAMDE

-442 AVVAQEVRNLAGQS
+442 AVVAQEVRSLAGQS

-462 TSALIENSM
+462 TAELIENSM

-476 GTKIAKKTAVALQQ
+476 GTKIAKKTAAALQQ

-495 AKTTGLVSSIADAS
+495 AKTTGLVSTIADAS

-550 AEELKK
+550 AEELKR
-556 SVAAFR
+556 SVTAFR
-562 LADTTKTQ
+562 L
-570 PDFCEEEAPE
+570 PDHVEAPAAPE
-580 TDVVT
+580 GEELPEPDSAT
-585 PSLCDAV
+585 PSLSDAV

>member
-1 MMKKRLENMRIS
+1 MKKRLENMKIS
-13 RKLRFGFLTVTFL
+13 RKLRFGFLTVTLL

-71 VIKDLYINYGRS
+71 VVKDLYINYGRS
-83 STEPYKKL
+83 STEPYKDL
-91 IETQFSTVSQQL
+91 VETQFSTVSQQL

-131 LIGSYVSSAV
+131 LIDSYVSAAV
-141 GGNSQTELYNQLYSS
+141 GGSSQTELYNQLYSS
-156 KTQSDAADA
+156 KTQADAADA

-193 GIMALIIVLSLTV
+193 GIVALIIVLSLTV
-206 ALLFSGRISRMISHP
+206 ALVLSGKISRIISHP
-221 IRRLCDYA
+221 IRQLCNDA
-229 EALSVGDITSHQNDE
+229 EALAVGDAAARQNDE
-244 KSMRL
+244 KTVRL
-249 REREDELGK
+249 LARSDELGQ
-258 LGRAFDKLSGTIET
+258 LSRAFDKLAGTIET

-281 DGDLTVSIKV
+281 DGDLTVNITV
-291 YSENDMLGN
+291 YSENDVLGN
-300 ALRDMVASWAG
+300 ALREMVASWAG
-311 LAGAIITTAGQVD
+311 LAGAIMATAGQVD

-349 ELTASLLEVTAH
+349 QLTASLLEVTSH

-367 NARTTSDLTQEIK
+367 NARTTSDLTLEIK

-387 GQMEQMLRAMDE
+387 SQMEQMLRAMDE

-442 AVVAQEVRNLAGQS
+442 AVVAQEVRSLAGQS

-462 TSALIENSM
+462 TAELIENSM

-476 GTKIAKKTAVALQQ
+476 GTKIAKKTAAALQQ

-495 AKTTGLVSSIADAS
+495 AKTTGLVSTIADAS

-550 AEELKK
+550 AEELKR
-556 SVAAFR
+556 SVTAFR
-562 LADTTKTQ
+562 L
-570 PDFCEEEAPE
+570 PDHVDAPAALE
-580 TDVVT
+580 GKELPEPDSAIS
-585 PSLCDAV
+585 SLSDAV